1 VTFSQEQQRD
11 VPVLRPTSFFRG
23 PMAKNQIRSN
33 WAEFSQ
39 LSALDLLRKDR
50 RPTFVLDLTNESR
63 SVEPDLQPIFVNP
76 SLFTTSQ
83 LLKFIRG
90 DRVVGRDDHKAI
102 YGDFVHWAREAEPLD
117 NEHHRDFAYGRT
129 NWTSLTLENRWRI
142 ISTDQQISFPGG
154 IHEHSTSNSSSL
166 FELPLHT
173 RNGSTDNISINSN
186 NITGKSFFV
195 SPTQEKTLE
204 EAMFS
209 SPSGS
214 SESLATQKRLAK
226 SNADLLAK
234 IAAFDTVGIYVT
246 DIEGNIQFCNNC
258 WYEITQHPR
267 HLTNAMG
274 WMDCFE
280 DDEIPKVLEI
290 WKDIVV
296 NQKACKFEARMK
308 RRWIPPAEHGSA
320 PVNFPTWISAYSYP
334 DVSQEGKTIGCSG
347 VLTDISERKWIETL
361 KEQQLV
367 DAVERAKLQE
377 QLAARA
383 LEVKISE
390 MRFRRLAEMLPIGIF
405 SKFAL
410 LNILCFC

>member
-1 VTFSQEQQRD
+1 
-11 VPVLRPTSFFRG
+11 
-23 PMAKNQIRSN
+23 MAKNQIQRN

-39 LSALDLLRKDR
+39 LSALDLLRRDR
-50 RPTFVLDLTNESR
+50 RPTFVVDLKTESQ
-63 SVEPDLQPIFVNP
+63 SGEPDLQPTFVNP
-76 SLFTTSQ
+76 SLFTTPQ

-90 DRVVGRDDHKAI
+90 DRVVGHDDHESI
-102 YGDFVHWAREAEPLD
+102 YDQFVCWAREAEPLD
-117 NEHHRDFAYGRT
+117 HEVHRDFAHGHT
-129 NWTSLTLENRWRI
+129 NWTSLTLEHRWRV
-142 ISTDQQISFPGG
+142 ISTDPPVSF
-154 IHEHSTSNSSSL
+154 SDRVNKQSSSNSSNL
-166 FELPLHT
+166 VQLPQHS
-173 RNGSTDNISINSN
+173 RKGSSDNISVNSAT
-186 NITGKSFFV
+186 ITGKSFFV

-204 EAMFS
+204 ESMLA

-280 DDEIPKVLEI
+280 DDEIGRVLEI

-308 RRWIPPAEHGSA
+308 RRWIPPAEHVSA

-347 VLTDISERKWIETL
+347 VLTDISEQKWIETL
-361 KEQQLV
+361 KEQQLA
-367 DAVERAKLQE
+367 DAVERAKLQD

-383 LEVKISE
+383 LEVKSSE
-390 MRFRRLAEMLPIGIF
+390 MRFRRLADMLPIGIF
-405 SKFAL
+405 SELAL
-410 LNILCFC
+410 LNS